1 VIKTKYGTT
10 LPSNWKWYKALECMD
25 VRDGTHDSPQYIS
38 EGYPLVTSKN
48 LADGKIDFSTCSYI
62 SKEDHEAISKR
73 SAVDNGDILY
83 AMIGTIG
90 NPVIVEKSH
99 EFSIKNVAL
108 FKFNNKNVFNKYI
121 YHFLNSE
128 IAKRQFDSNSR
139 GGTQKFISLT
149 NIRNLKIPLP
159 PLETQKQ
166 IAQVLE
172 TADQLRKDCQQV
184 EQELNALAQS
194 VFLEMFGD
202 PMLNPKGWETT
213 IFGDIIEVLTD
224 YHANGSY
231 ETLQKHVE
239 LLDSKD
245 YALMVR
251 TTDLEK
257 NNFTNNVNYINES
270 AYSFLKKT
278 KVYGGEI
285 IVNKIGSAG
294 KVYLMPNLNIPVSL
308 GMNQFMLRLSSQAN
322 HVFMYYLLSSPFGK
336 IIINKHVK
344 GAVTKTIRKDAI
356 RSLSFPLPPIH
367 EQNKFSFFI
376 QKLEQLQKQNKEKSQ
391 QLDDLFNGLLQK
403 AFKGELNL
411 KSTEYA

>member
-1 VIKTKYGTT
+1 VIKAKYGTT
-10 LPSNWKWYKALECMD
+10 LPSNWKWYKARECMD

-48 LADGKIDFSTCSYI
+48 LSDGKIDFSTCSYI

-73 SAVDNGDILY
+73 SAVDDGDILY

-121 YHFLNSE
+121 YYFLNSE

-139 GGTQKFISLT
+139 GGTQKFVSLT
-149 NIRNLKIPLP
+149 NIRDLQVPLP

-202 PMLNPKGWETT
+202 PSINPKNFPLGTIKNLVEEVKYGTSEKADETIGDFPMLRMNNIT
-213 IFGDIIEVLTD
+213 YTGEWNFSSLKYANLDKKDHEKYLTKKGDILFNRTNSRDLVGKTAVFREDTPMAIAGYLIRVRVNNK
-224 YHANGSY
+224 ANSEYISAYLNSIHGKQ
-231 ETLQKHVE
+231 TLQHMCKSIVGMANINAQE
-239 LLDSKD
+239 LQ
-245 YALMVR
+245 
-251 TTDLEK
+251 
-257 NNFTNNVNYINES
+257 
-270 AYSFLKKT
+270 
-278 KVYGGEI
+278 
-285 IVNKIGSAG
+285 KI
-294 KVYLMPNLNIPVSL
+294 KILMPP
-308 GMNQFMLRLSSQAN
+308 
-322 HVFMYYLLSSPFGK
+322 K
-336 IIINKHVK
+336 
-344 GAVTKTIRKDAI
+344 
-356 RSLSFPLPPIH
+356 
-367 EQNKFSFFI
+367 
-376 QKLEQLQKQNKEKSQ
+376 QLQDEFDNKLTKIRAQRKINTTQFTEYNN
-391 QLDDLFNGLLQK
+391 LFNALLQK
-403 AFKGELNL
+403 AFKGELDL
-411 KSTEYA
+411 KSTEQA